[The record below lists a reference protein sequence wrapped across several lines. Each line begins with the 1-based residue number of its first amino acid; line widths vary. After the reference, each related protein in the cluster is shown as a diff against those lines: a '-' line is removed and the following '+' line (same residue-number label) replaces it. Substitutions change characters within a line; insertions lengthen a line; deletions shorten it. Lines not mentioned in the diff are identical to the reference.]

1 MSSEEKLALTP
12 ALTPW
17 RGGTMHS
24 AWEFSPSL
32 VWLHLTTTHVGG
44 YFLHGLLTVP
54 RRLIMPGQAEEKKAK
69 QSHDEKC

>member
-1 MSSEEKLALTP
+1 
-12 ALTPW
+12 
-17 RGGTMHS
+17 MHS

>member
-32 VWLHLTTTHVGG
+32 VWLHLMTTHVGG
-44 YFLHGLLTVP
+44 YFFNGLLTMP
-54 RRLIMPGQAEEKKAK
+54 RRLIVPGQAEEKKA
-69 QSHDEKC
+69 QQCHDEKC